1 MFGPVANLW
10 KVPSLDDAIS
20 RANRSQFGLGS
31 VLFSKDDAEID
42 QAIRQL
48 EAGATFVNSMVASDP
63 RLPFGGI
70 KQSGYGRELAAD
82 GLRAFVNRKTVSV
95 A

>member
-10 KVPSLDDAIS
+10 KVSGLDDAIR
-20 RANRSQFGLGS
+20 RANASVFGLGS
-31 VLFSKDDAEID
+31 VIFTQDPAEME
-42 QAIRQL
+42 QAVNDLQ
-48 EAGATFVNSMVASDP
+48 AGATFINAMVASDP

-82 GLRAFVNRKTVSV
+82 GIRAFVNRKTVFQ

>member
-10 KVPSLDDAIS
+10 KVTNLDEAIR
-20 RANRSQFGLGS
+20 RANDSAFGLGS
-31 VLFSKDDAEID
+31 VIFTQEESEME
-42 QAIRQL
+42 QAANELQ
-48 EAGATFVNSMVASDP
+48 AGATFINALVASDP

-82 GLRAFVNRKTVSV
+82 GIRAFVNRKTVYR